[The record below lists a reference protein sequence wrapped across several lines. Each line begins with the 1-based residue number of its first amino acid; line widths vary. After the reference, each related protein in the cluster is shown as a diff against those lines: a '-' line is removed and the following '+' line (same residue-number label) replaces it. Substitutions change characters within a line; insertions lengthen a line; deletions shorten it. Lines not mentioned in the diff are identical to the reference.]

1 MILPQNLNLT
11 TNQLFSKFRLMKKH
25 FQSNNNVGFVKKPSI
40 NPFTTGEVNIYKGNV
55 PSEYGGR
62 LSSVIKMTSK
72 DANTKDIAG
81 EFSIGPVTSNI
92 TLELPVVQN
101 KSGLMIGAR
110 GAYAG
115 WILRSLDDKQ
125 LNNSDAS
132 FYDVILKYNHEISSK
147 DEFIQKAIAEF

>member
-1 MILPQNLNLT
+1 MTGEGSNGYNVRGGKTDQNLILLDDAVIYNPSH
-11 TNQLFSKFRLMKKH
+11 LFGIFSA
-25 FQSNNNVGFVKKPSI
+25 I

-101 KSGLMIGAR
+101 KSGLIIGAR

-147 DEFIQKAIAEF
+147 DEFKSDLF